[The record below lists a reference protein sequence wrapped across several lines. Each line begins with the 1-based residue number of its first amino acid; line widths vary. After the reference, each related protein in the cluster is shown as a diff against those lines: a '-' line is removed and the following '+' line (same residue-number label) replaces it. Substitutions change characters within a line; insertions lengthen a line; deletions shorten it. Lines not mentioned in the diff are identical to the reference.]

1 MASFFWFHIASD
13 KKSVQ
18 NSPDIH
24 SFSRHDPPT
33 PSIFLVHLFEYVG
46 ILEDV
51 GDTRFLH
58 QNHALEFC
66 CLKCQKIMVF
76 FGVFWCF
83 LWIFSGDQ
91 NQRSP
96 TESVKK
102 SWIFASME
110 AVSISSSDCRWA
122 LGDHRGS
129 PDRMSDWDDGAPVRA
144 PVQLPNTKVAEKTM
158 VTMVTMVD
166 ITSSWGLFHG
176 IFDQQT

>member
-1 MASFFWFHIASD
+1 MSKNHGVFWC
-13 KKSVQ
+13 
-18 NSPDIH
+18 
-24 SFSRHDPPT
+24 
-33 PSIFLVHLFEYVG
+33 FL
-46 ILEDV
+46 
-51 GDTRFLH
+51 
-58 QNHALEFC
+58 
-66 CLKCQKIMVF
+66 VF

-110 AVSISSSDCRWA
+110 AVSISSSDCCWA

-158 VTMVTMVD
+158 VTMVD